1 MTQEKQ
7 NMHSD
12 LLRLRWGLCG
22 GRRRF
27 PAFARIRRVA
37 SIVGTSWV
45 LALPALAATRS
56 PASLPDWSGAW
67 ENAGAPDNLDLFDG
81 KTADPPGCRAT
92 TQPCRSHPP
101 LTAAWEEKYRANL
114 RITTDGRLQPPS
126 ASCMPRGTP
135 ANMRTTDAIEFVV
148 RPEEVWIF
156 IENTP
161 LPRRIFTD
169 GRSHYSGREAY
180 PTLAGDSIGHWEGRT
195 LVVET
200 VNLKP
205 YKIIDRSG
213 LELGPNAKIV
223 EHIRRLDSKTMEDVF
238 SIDDPEVLT
247 KTWVVRRL
255 YRKVPQMFDFAC
267 AENIRNKVNPDGTT
281 DIRDAHGKV
290 LSSGSD
296 K

>member
-1 MTQEKQ
+1 MVKEK
-7 NMHSD
+7 HSEHPR
-12 LLRLRWGLCG
+12 LLRSQWR
-22 GRRRF
+22 GRRKVKTS
-27 PAFARIRRVA
+27 PTFAHVRNVA
-37 SIVGTSWV
+37 SIVGASWV
-45 LALPALAATRS
+45 MALPALAASPS

-67 ENAGAPDNLDLFDG
+67 ENAGAPENLDLFDG

-101 LTAAWEEKYRANL
+101 LTPAWEQKYLANL
-114 RITTDGRLQPPS
+114 NITTGGRLQPNS

-169 GRSHYSGREAY
+169 GRPHYSGREAY
-180 PTLAGDSIGHWEGRT
+180 PTYAGDAIGRWEGHT

-200 VNLKP
+200 INIKD
-205 YKIIDRSG
+205 KEIIDRSG
-213 LELGPNAKIV
+213 VTLSPKAKIV
-223 EHIRRLDSKTMEDVF
+223 ERIRRLDANTMEDLF
-238 SIDDPEVLT
+238 TITDPEALT
-247 KTWVVRRL
+247 KPWVVRRL
-255 YRKVPQMFDFAC
+255 YRHQPQIFDFAC
-267 AENIRNKVNPDGTT
+267 AENNRNKVNADGST
-281 DIRDAHGKV
+281 DIRGADGKV
-290 LSSGSD
+290 ISSGIE